1 MKKSTLLKL
10 SGLMSAIIIWVFAGL
25 LQTATAQ
32 EVMLKPDTLHVSI
45 EGPEFETG
53 SPYLTDTVKEKL
65 QTLFRSIEKRW
76 GNTTELEYLIFGKT
90 NPQNWS
96 EGCESDRRWGV
107 NDNWP
112 QAVTDE
118 ATLQECG
125 IQNELA
131 LEAARSYGTKHF
143 LVKQD
148 LVDPYKTKTY
158 AYGAVDQ
165 VAGEATRKTVDIMV
179 IRHRHTSQPT
189 TAIDSD
195 MYVQKDEQK
204 ERDEEQNEEIDD
216 NERDIDR
223 NHSVINVNRERIAAL
238 EDSRKRIISP
248 HIGIGGESFANQ
260 IAPVI
265 SAGIRI
271 NQVEFSGWYG
281 FMSNAGTAT
290 LDIGAVNLRRE
301 TYGGTA
307 TWYLYNSK
315 RFSIGPTVGWE
326 HGEDAIAGRAS
337 YVTVYE
343 SALAGLSLDMAI
355 LGPLH
360 LRANLSYAPVI
371 KSYTH
376 DNANFQ
382 GGIEPIRGMVGISLN
397 F

>member
-10 SGLMSAIIIWVFAGL
+10 SGLMSAIILWAFAGL

-53 SPYLTDTVKEKL
+53 SPYLTDAVKDKL

-76 GNTTELEYLIFGKT
+76 GNTTKLEYLIFGKT

-96 EGCESDRRWGV
+96 EGCKSDRRWGV

-112 QAVTDE
+112 HSVTDE

-143 LVKQD
+143 LVKQG

-165 VAGEATRKTVDIMV
+165 VAGKATRKTVDIMV

-189 TAIDSD
+189 AALDPD
-195 MYVQKDEQK
+195 LYARKDKQK
-204 ERDEEQNEEIDD
+204 ERDKEQDEKIKD
-216 NERDIDR
+216 NERDIHR
-223 NHSVINVNRERIAAL
+223 NHSVIQRNSERIATL
-238 EDSRKRIISP
+238 EDARERTISP
-248 HIGIGGESFANQ
+248 HIGIGGETFANQ

-265 SAGIRI
+265 SAGIRVS
-271 NQVEFSGWYG
+271 QVEFSGWYG
-281 FMSNAGTAT
+281 LAPNAGTAV
-290 LDIGAVNLRRE
+290 LDIGKVDLRRE
-301 TYGGTA
+301 TYGGLA

-315 RFSIGPTVGWE
+315 RLSVGPTIGWE

-337 YVTVYE
+337 YLKVYE
-343 SALAGLSLDMAI
+343 SVLAGLSLDI
-355 LGPLH
+355 TLLGPLH

-371 KSYTH
+371 KSYSH
-376 DNANFQ
+376 DNSIFQ
-382 GGIEPIRGMVGISLN
+382 DSPEPIRAMAGISLN